1 MLPITLTALSSNCP
15 LIFIFLELAMY
26 ASLTTEDIKHLA
38 QVNENIIRKTSQ
50 CQNESDFND

>member
-1 MLPITLTALSSNCP
+1 
-15 LIFIFLELAMY
+15 MY
-26 ASLTTEDIKHLA
+26 ASLTTKDIKHLA